1 MSAQPTL
8 CITCLLLCITLCITC
23 DVSHRNYPT
32 CNTKPD
38 IVDGLITILPMPL
51 IIIVCLCTCCCICYF
66 NRCCCFRRKEPT
78 SNPGLNLQNLEH
90 RKSDIANYCNGTI
103 NELHL
108 ESKQNDVVW
117 TNVVWCHVGGPLIL
131 DGENDI
137 IIQTSRWLITAIR
150 KLIKTIRRL
159 WKCYFKQIS
168 KCKFAY
174 C

>member
-1 MSAQPTL
+1 MKSGTPIYRSIITCIMSAQPTL
-8 CITCLLLCITLCITC
+8 CITCLLLCITLCISC

-90 RKSDIANYCNGTI
+90 RKC
-103 NELHL
+103 LHL
-108 ESKQNDVVW
+108 
-117 TNVVWCHVGGPLIL
+117 PLL
-131 DGENDI
+131 
-137 IIQTSRWLITAIR
+137 SL
-150 KLIKTIRRL
+150 
-159 WKCYFKQIS
+159 C
-168 KCKFAY
+168 
-174 C
+174 

>member
-8 CITCLLLCITLCITC
+8 CITCLILCITLCIAC

-32 CNTKPD
+32 CNSKPD
-38 IVDGLITILPMPL
+38 IVDGLITILPAPL
-51 IIIVCLCTCCCICYF
+51 IIIVGLCCICYF

-108 ESKQNDVVW
+108 ESERNDVVGTNVVGNDVVW
-117 TNVVWCHVGGPLIL
+117 TDVV
-131 DGENDI
+131 
-137 IIQTSRWLITAIR
+137 
-150 KLIKTIRRL
+150 
-159 WKCYFKQIS
+159 
-168 KCKFAY
+168 
-174 C
+174 